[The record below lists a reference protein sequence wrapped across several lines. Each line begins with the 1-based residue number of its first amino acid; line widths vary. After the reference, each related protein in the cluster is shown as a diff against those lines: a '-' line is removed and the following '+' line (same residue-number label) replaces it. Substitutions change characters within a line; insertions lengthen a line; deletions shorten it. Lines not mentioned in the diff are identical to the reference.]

1 LINLRRAQA
10 SDQKT
15 ITAIVHAARINP
27 THLNWQRFILA
38 VDGEVIV
45 GVGQIKNYK
54 DGSRE
59 LASIAII
66 PAYQRQGIAS
76 QIINALMKDEK
87 GSIHLFCRAGLASF
101 YRRFGFEVIPFQE
114 LPPELA
120 KINGITEWVIVTLS
134 RLFPQKF
141 AIICMRTIPE
151 NNPQQTT

>member
-1 LINLRRAQA
+1 LITLRPAQA

-15 ITAIVHAARINP
+15 INAIIHSARINP

-38 VDGEVIV
+38 VDGDSIV

-59 LASIAII
+59 LASIAVIS
-66 PAYQRQGIAS
+66 AYQHQGIAS
-76 QIINALMKDEK
+76 QIIQALMKEEQ
-87 GSIHLFCRAGLASF
+87 GIIYLFCRAKLADF
-101 YRRFGFEVIPFQE
+101 YRRFSFEVFPFQE

-141 AIICMRTIPE
+141 AIICMRYIPE
-151 NNPQQTT
+151 NHPQPTT